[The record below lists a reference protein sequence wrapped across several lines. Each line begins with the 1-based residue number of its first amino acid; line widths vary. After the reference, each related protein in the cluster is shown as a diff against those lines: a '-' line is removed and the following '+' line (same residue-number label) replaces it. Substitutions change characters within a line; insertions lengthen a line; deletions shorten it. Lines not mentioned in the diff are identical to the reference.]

1 MISSTKTDI
10 ETIQN
15 TQTGKEIVSIVA
27 LLTGKWVGEICRQV
41 RFSYGDEL
49 HLDCGEMSPEDH
61 PQLKKL
67 LKGSWRFG
75 ARATPWL
82 LKKADHLLLDS
93 EQPESDMEIL
103 AAKTLT
109 QISLESKKIWKIEVN
124 PENLE
129 LQLFFEDD
137 YKLILQPDL
146 NDLDLTYWELFMP
159 DKKILEIGPSY
170 FWSCKSTYDRS

>member
-1 MISSTKTDI
+1 MISSTKPDI
-10 ETIQN
+10 KTLQN

-27 LLTGKWVGEICRQV
+27 LLTGMWVGEICHQV

-49 HLDCGEMSPEDH
+49 HLDCGEMSYEDH
-61 PQLKKL
+61 PKLKNS

-75 ARATPWL
+75 VRATPWL
-82 LKKADHLLLDS
+82 LKNADHLLLDS
-93 EQPESDMEIL
+93 EQPESDTEIL

-109 QISLESKKIWKIEVN
+109 QTSLENKKILKIEVN

-129 LQLFFEDD
+129 LQLFFEED

-159 DKKILEIGPSY
+159 NEKILEIGPGY
-170 FWSCKSTYDRS
+170 FWSCKSIHDRS